1 VFVGAYIVRRLIQ
14 SAVLVFLVASFMA
27 IFIQLLPGDPAYTIL
42 GDKANPDSI
51 AAVRAKLGLNR
62 PIYVQYVDWISH
74 VARGDFGESLISDR
88 PILNDLAKRLPR
100 TIELIVASLVLAI
113 LVGIPAGVV
122 AASYRNRLP
131 DVLVS
136 LVSLLGVSTPVFV
149 SGTLLLLVF
158 GVRWQI
164 LPATGYVSITDSP
177 LGHLK
182 HLLMPAVTLALLEA
196 AVILRMT
203 RSSLLEVLG
212 EDYVRTAR
220 AKGLG
225 QRVVLYQH
233 ALRNALIPV
242 VTIIGIQAGTLLGGT
257 VIVEY
262 IFNWPG
268 ISTYL
273 LAAINQRDY
282 PVIQAIIVIIATLF
296 VLLNLA
302 TDLIYAAI
310 DPRIKYG

>member
-1 VFVGAYIVRRLIQ
+1 VGAYIVRRLIQ

-42 GDKANPDSI
+42 GDKASPERA
-51 AAVRAKLGLNR
+51 AAVRKQLGLDR
-62 PIYVQYVDWISH
+62 PIYVQYVDWIGN
-74 VARGDFGESLISDR
+74 VAHGNFGDSLISDR

-100 TIELIVASLVLAI
+100 TIELIIASMILAI
-113 LVGIPAGVV
+113 LIGIPLGVI
-122 AASYRNRLP
+122 AANYRNQMP
-131 DVLVS
+131 DILVS
-136 LVSLLGVSTPVFV
+136 VVSLLGVSTPVFV

-158 GVRWQI
+158 GVRWHV
-164 LPATGYVSITDSP
+164 LPATGYVSITDNP
-177 LGHLK
+177 LGHLE
-182 HLLMPAVTLALLEA
+182 HLLMPAVTLALVEA

-203 RSSLLEVLG
+203 RSSLLEVLS

-225 QRVVLYQH
+225 QRIVLYQH

-242 VTIIGIQAGTLLGGT
+242 VTVIGIQAGTLLGGT

-268 ISTYL
+268 VSTYL

-282 PVIQAIIVIIATLF
+282 PVIQAIILIIATLF
-296 VLLNLA
+296 VLLNLV

>member
-1 VFVGAYIVRRLIQ
+1 
-14 SAVLVFLVASFMA
+14 M
-27 IFIQLLPGDPAYTIL
+27 
-42 GDKANPDSI
+42 PD
-51 AAVRAKLGLNR
+51 
-62 PIYVQYVDWISH
+62 
-74 VARGDFGESLISDR
+74 
-88 PILNDLAKRLPR
+88 
-100 TIELIVASLVLAI
+100 I
-113 LVGIPAGVV
+113 LVSVI
-122 AASYRNRLP
+122 
-131 DVLVS
+131 
-136 LVSLLGVSTPVFV
+136 SLLGVSTPVFV

-158 GVRWQI
+158 GVRWHV
-164 LPATGYVSITDSP
+164 LPATGYVSITDNP
-177 LGHLK
+177 LGHLE
-182 HLLMPAVTLALLEA
+182 HLLMPAVTLALVEA

-203 RSSLLEVLG
+203 RSSLLEVLS

-225 QRVVLYQH
+225 QRIVLYQH

-242 VTIIGIQAGTLLGGT
+242 VTVIGIQAGTLLGGT

-268 ISTYL
+268 VSTYL

-282 PVIQAIIVIIATLF
+282 PVIQAIILIIATLF
-296 VLLNLA
+296 VLLNLV

>member
-1 VFVGAYIVRRLIQ
+1 MGAYIVRRLIQ

-42 GDKANPDSI
+42 GDKASPERA
-51 AAVRAKLGLNR
+51 AAVRKQLGLDR
-62 PIYVQYVDWISH
+62 PIYVQYADWIGN
-74 VARGDFGESLISDR
+74 VARGNFGNSLISDR

-100 TIELIVASLVLAI
+100 TIELIVASMILAI
-113 LVGIPAGVV
+113 IVGIPSGVI
-122 AASYRNRLP
+122 AANYRNQMP
-131 DVLVS
+131 DILVS
-136 LVSLLGVSTPVFV
+136 IISLLGVSTPVFV

-164 LPATGYVSITDSP
+164 LPATGYVSITENP
-177 LGHLK
+177 LGHLE

-203 RSSLLEVLG
+203 RSSLLEVLS

-225 QRVVLYQH
+225 QRIVLYQH

-268 ISTYL
+268 VSTYL

-282 PVIQAIIVIIATLF
+282 PVIQAIILIIATLF
-296 VLLNLA
+296 VLLNLV
-302 TDLIYAAI
+302 TDLVYAAI

>member
-1 VFVGAYIVRRLIQ
+1 MGAYIVRRLIQ

-51 AAVRAKLGLNR
+51 AAVREKLGLNR

>member
-1 VFVGAYIVRRLIQ
+1 MGAYIVRRLIQ

-42 GDKANPDSI
+42 GDKASPERA
-51 AAVRAKLGLNR
+51 AAVRKQLGLDR
-62 PIYVQYVDWISH
+62 PIYVQYADWIGN
-74 VARGDFGESLISDR
+74 VARGNFGDSLISDR

-100 TIELIVASLVLAI
+100 TIELIVASMILAI
-113 LVGIPAGVV
+113 LAGIPLGVI
-122 AASYRNRLP
+122 AANYRNRMP
-131 DVLVS
+131 DILVS
-136 LVSLLGVSTPVFV
+136 IISLLGVSTPVFV

-158 GVRWQI
+158 GVRWHV
-164 LPATGYVSITDSP
+164 LPATGYVSITESP
-177 LGHLK
+177 LGHLE

-203 RSSLLEVLG
+203 RSSLLEVLS

-225 QRVVLYQH
+225 QRIVLYRH

-242 VTIIGIQAGTLLGGT
+242 VTVIGIQAGTLLGGT

-268 ISTYL
+268 VSTYL

-282 PVIQAIIVIIATLF
+282 PVIQAIILIIATLF
-296 VLLNLA
+296 VLLNLV
-302 TDLIYAAI
+302 TDLVYAAI

>member
-1 VFVGAYIVRRLIQ
+1 VGAYIVRRLIQ
-14 SAVLVFLVASFMA
+14 SAVLVFLVASLMA

-42 GDKANPDSI
+42 GDKASPERA
-51 AAVRAKLGLNR
+51 AAVRQKLGLDR
-62 PIYVQYVDWISH
+62 PIYVQYVDWIGG
-74 VARGDFGESLISDR
+74 VAHGDLGNSLISDR
-88 PILNDLAKRLPR
+88 PILSDLAKRLPR
-100 TIELIVASLVLAI
+100 TIELITVSMILAI
-113 LVGIPAGVV
+113 LIGIPCGVI
-122 AASYRNRLP
+122 AANYRNRMP
-131 DVLVS
+131 DIVVS
-136 LVSLLGVSTPVFV
+136 LISLIGVSTPVFV

-158 GVRWQI
+158 GVRLQI
-164 LPATGYVSITDSP
+164 LPATGYVSITDDP

-203 RSSLLEVLG
+203 RSSLLEVLS

-225 QRVVLYQH
+225 QRIVLYRH

-242 VTIIGIQAGTLLGGT
+242 VTIIGIQGGTLLGGT

-268 ISTYL
+268 VSTYL

-282 PVIQAIIVIIATLF
+282 PVIQAIILIIATLF

-302 TDLIYAAI
+302 TDLVYAVI

>member
-1 VFVGAYIVRRLIQ
+1 VGAYIVRRLIQ

-42 GDKANPDSI
+42 GDKASPERA
-51 AAVRAKLGLNR
+51 AAVRKQLGLDR
-62 PIYVQYVDWISH
+62 PIYVQYVDWIGN
-74 VARGDFGESLISDR
+74 VAHSNFGDSLISDR

-100 TIELIVASLVLAI
+100 TIELIIASMILAI
-113 LVGIPAGVV
+113 LIGIPLGVI
-122 AASYRNRLP
+122 AANYRNQMP
-131 DVLVS
+131 DILVS
-136 LVSLLGVSTPVFV
+136 VISLLGVSTPVFV

-158 GVRWQI
+158 GVRLQI

-177 LGHLK
+177 WGHFE

-203 RSSLLEVLG
+203 RSSLLEVLS

-225 QRVVLYQH
+225 QRIVLYQH

-242 VTIIGIQAGTLLGGT
+242 VTVIGIQAGTLLGGT

-268 ISTYL
+268 VSTYL

-282 PVIQAIIVIIATLF
+282 PVIQAIILIIATLF
-296 VLLNLA
+296 VLLNLV

>member
-1 VFVGAYIVRRLIQ
+1 VGAYIVRRLIQ

-42 GDKANPDSI
+42 GDKASPERA
-51 AAVRAKLGLNR
+51 AAVRKQLGLDR
-62 PIYVQYVDWISH
+62 PIYVQYADWIGN
-74 VARGDFGESLISDR
+74 VARGDFGDSLISDR
-88 PILNDLAKRLPR
+88 PILNDLARRLPR
-100 TIELIVASLVLAI
+100 TIELIVASMILAI
-113 LVGIPAGVV
+113 IVGIPLGVI
-122 AASYRNRLP
+122 AANYRNQMP
-131 DVLVS
+131 DILVS
-136 LVSLLGVSTPVFV
+136 VVSLLGVSTPVFV

-158 GVRWQI
+158 GVRWQV
-164 LPATGYVSITDSP
+164 LPATGYVSITESP
-177 LGHLK
+177 LGHLE

-203 RSSLLEVLG
+203 RSSLLEVLS

-225 QRVVLYQH
+225 QRIVLYQH

-282 PVIQAIIVIIATLF
+282 PVIQAIILIIATLF
-296 VLLNLA
+296 VLLNLV
-302 TDLIYAAI
+302 TDLVYAAI

>member
-1 VFVGAYIVRRLIQ
+1 MGAYIVRRLIQ

-42 GDKANPDSI
+42 GDKASPERA
-51 AAVRAKLGLNR
+51 AAVRKQLGLDR
-62 PIYVQYVDWISH
+62 PIYVQYVDWIGS
-74 VARGDFGESLISDR
+74 VAHGDFGDSLISDR
-88 PILNDLAKRLPR
+88 PILNDLARRLPR
-100 TIELIVASLVLAI
+100 TIELIIASMILAI
-113 LVGIPAGVV
+113 LVGIPLGVI
-122 AASYRNRLP
+122 AANYRNQMP
-131 DVLVS
+131 DILVS
-136 LVSLLGVSTPVFV
+136 IISLLGVSTPVFV

-158 GVRWQI
+158 GVRWHI
-164 LPATGYVSITDSP
+164 LPATGYVSFTDSP
-177 LGHLK
+177 WGHIE

-203 RSSLLEVLG
+203 RSSLLEVLS

-225 QRVVLYQH
+225 QRIVLYHH

-242 VTIIGIQAGTLLGGT
+242 VTIIGIQAGTMLGGT

-268 ISTYL
+268 VSTYL

-282 PVIQAIIVIIATLF
+282 PVIQAIILIIATLF
-296 VLLNLA
+296 VLLNLV
-302 TDLIYAAI
+302 TDLVYAAI

>member
-1 VFVGAYIVRRLIQ
+1 VGAYIVRRLIQ

-42 GDKANPDSI
+42 GDKASPERA
-51 AAVRAKLGLNR
+51 AAVRKQLGLDR
-62 PIYVQYVDWISH
+62 PIYVQYADWIGN
-74 VARGDFGESLISDR
+74 VARGNFGNSLISDR

-100 TIELIVASLVLAI
+100 TIELIVASMILAI
-113 LVGIPAGVV
+113 VVGIPLGVI
-122 AASYRNRLP
+122 AANYRNQMP
-131 DVLVS
+131 DILVS
-136 LVSLLGVSTPVFV
+136 IISLLGVSTPVFV

-164 LPATGYVSITDSP
+164 LPATGYVSITENP
-177 LGHLK
+177 LGHLE

-203 RSSLLEVLG
+203 RSSLLEVLS

-225 QRVVLYQH
+225 QRIVLYQH

-268 ISTYL
+268 VSTYL

-282 PVIQAIIVIIATLF
+282 PVIQAIILIIATLF
-296 VLLNLA
+296 VLLNLV
-302 TDLIYAAI
+302 TDLVYAAI

>member
-1 VFVGAYIVRRLIQ
+1 MGAYIVRRLIQ
-14 SAVLVFLVASFMA
+14 SAVLVFLVASLMA

-42 GDKANPDSI
+42 GDKASPERA
-51 AAVRAKLGLNR
+51 AAVRQKLGLDR
-62 PIYVQYVDWISH
+62 PIYVQYVDWIGG
-74 VARGDFGESLISDR
+74 VAHGDLGNSLISDR
-88 PILNDLAKRLPR
+88 PILSDLAKRLPR
-100 TIELIVASLVLAI
+100 TIELITVSMILAI
-113 LVGIPAGVV
+113 LIGIPCGVI
-122 AASYRNRLP
+122 AANYRNRMP
-131 DVLVS
+131 DIVVS
-136 LVSLLGVSTPVFV
+136 LISLIGVSTPVFV

-158 GVRWQI
+158 GVRLQI
-164 LPATGYVSITDSP
+164 LPATGYVSITDDP

-203 RSSLLEVLG
+203 RSSLLEVLS

-225 QRVVLYQH
+225 QRIVLYRH

-242 VTIIGIQAGTLLGGT
+242 VTIIGIQGGTLLGGT

-268 ISTYL
+268 VSTYL

-282 PVIQAIIVIIATLF
+282 PVIQAIILIIATLF

-302 TDLIYAAI
+302 TDLVYAVI

>member
-1 VFVGAYIVRRLIQ
+1 MGAYIVRRLIQ

-42 GDKANPDSI
+42 GDKASPERA
-51 AAVRAKLGLNR
+51 AAVRKQLGLDR
-62 PIYVQYVDWISH
+62 PIYVQYADWIGN
-74 VARGDFGESLISDR
+74 VARGNFGNSLISDR

-100 TIELIVASLVLAI
+100 TIELIVASMILAI
-113 LVGIPAGVV
+113 VVGIPLGVI
-122 AASYRNRLP
+122 AANYRNQMP
-131 DVLVS
+131 DILVS
-136 LVSLLGVSTPVFV
+136 IISLLGVSTPVFV

-164 LPATGYVSITDSP
+164 LPATGYVSITENP
-177 LGHLK
+177 LGHLE

-203 RSSLLEVLG
+203 RSSLLEVLS

-225 QRVVLYQH
+225 QRIVLYQH

-268 ISTYL
+268 VSTYL

-282 PVIQAIIVIIATLF
+282 PVIQAIILIIATLF
-296 VLLNLA
+296 VLLNLV
-302 TDLIYAAI
+302 TDLVYAAI

>member
-1 VFVGAYIVRRLIQ
+1 MI
-14 SAVLVFLVASFMA
+14 
-27 IFIQLLPGDPAYTIL
+27 
-42 GDKANPDSI
+42 
-51 AAVRAKLGLNR
+51 
-62 PIYVQYVDWISH
+62 
-74 VARGDFGESLISDR
+74 
-88 PILNDLAKRLPR
+88 
-100 TIELIVASLVLAI
+100 LAI
-113 LVGIPAGVV
+113 LVGIPLGVI
-122 AASYRNRLP
+122 AANYRNQMP
-131 DVLVS
+131 DILVS
-136 LVSLLGVSTPVFV
+136 IISLLGVSTPVFV

-158 GVRWQI
+158 GVRWHI
-164 LPATGYVSITDSP
+164 LPATGYVSFTDSP
-177 LGHLK
+177 WGHIE

-203 RSSLLEVLG
+203 RSSLLEVLS

-225 QRVVLYQH
+225 QRIVLYQH

-242 VTIIGIQAGTLLGGT
+242 VTIIGIQAGTMLGGT

-268 ISTYL
+268 VSTYL

-282 PVIQAIIVIIATLF
+282 PVIQAIILIIATLF
-296 VLLNLA
+296 VLLNLV
-302 TDLIYAAI
+302 TDLVYAAI

>member
-1 VFVGAYIVRRLIQ
+1 VGAYIVRRLIQ

-42 GDKANPDSI
+42 GDKASPERA
-51 AAVRAKLGLNR
+51 AAVRKQLGLDR
-62 PIYVQYVDWISH
+62 PIYVQYVDWIGN
-74 VARGDFGESLISDR
+74 VARGNFGDSLISDR

-100 TIELIVASLVLAI
+100 TIELIVASMILAI
-113 LVGIPAGVV
+113 LIGIPLGVI
-122 AASYRNRLP
+122 AANYRNQMP
-131 DVLVS
+131 DILVS
-136 LVSLLGVSTPVFV
+136 VVSLLGVSTPVFV

-158 GVRWQI
+158 GVRWHV
-164 LPATGYVSITDSP
+164 LPATGYVSITDNP
-177 LGHLK
+177 LGHLE
-182 HLLMPAVTLALLEA
+182 HLLMPAVTLALVEA

-203 RSSLLEVLG
+203 RSSLLEVLS

-225 QRVVLYQH
+225 QRIVLYQH

-242 VTIIGIQAGTLLGGT
+242 VTVIGIQAGTLLGGT

-268 ISTYL
+268 VSTYL

-282 PVIQAIIVIIATLF
+282 PVIQAIILIIATLF
-296 VLLNLA
+296 VLLNLV

>member
-1 VFVGAYIVRRLIQ
+1 
-14 SAVLVFLVASFMA
+14 MA

-42 GDKANPDSI
+42 GDKASPERA
-51 AAVRAKLGLNR
+51 AAVRKQLGLDR
-62 PIYVQYVDWISH
+62 PIYVQYVDWIGS
-74 VARGDFGESLISDR
+74 VAHGDFGDSLISDR
-88 PILNDLAKRLPR
+88 PILNDLARRLPR
-100 TIELIVASLVLAI
+100 TIELIIASMILAI
-113 LVGIPAGVV
+113 LVGIPLGVI
-122 AASYRNRLP
+122 AANYRNQMP
-131 DVLVS
+131 DILVS
-136 LVSLLGVSTPVFV
+136 IISLLGVSTPVFV

-158 GVRWQI
+158 GVRWHI

-177 LGHLK
+177 WGHIE

-203 RSSLLEVLG
+203 RSSLLEVLS

-225 QRVVLYQH
+225 QRIVLYHH

-242 VTIIGIQAGTLLGGT
+242 VTIIGIQAGTMLGGT

-268 ISTYL
+268 VSTYL

-282 PVIQAIIVIIATLF
+282 PVIQAIILIIATLF
-296 VLLNLA
+296 VLLNLV
-302 TDLIYAAI
+302 TDLVYAAI